1 MVEIEF
7 SYIKEDA
14 DLDGRGWVELL
25 EAFSAQQ
32 GIKVRTRP
40 MAWDTAW
47 ADLFSYTTLG
57 NGPHVSH
64 VGNTWVSS
72 LVRMHAL
79 RPFKVDEIA
88 AMGGAVEFM
97 APNWQTGLLPG
108 DKRVW
113 AIPWT
118 AWSYLI
124 CYRKDLLAQAGINPA
139 TAFGTI
145 EAVNRTIPQLVSSS
159 LEIPWLNTQIPMNF
173 RCLLHIAASWI
184 WASGGDIID
193 RDGTKAVFNSPYAI
207 DGLIHWLETYRAVPD
222 RYKKR
227 SQQETFDL
235 FKDGHAAAILANI
248 YGTNLFMDAST
259 NPIVRDNLGVAPV
272 TDTPWTGG
280 GSFVIWD
287 DLRTNP
293 EKEQAAVQLV
303 QFLSSKETHLRYS
316 RMAGSTPSRIDA
328 LNEIYPVGN
337 PAREAIMLTATQGRS
352 YYNMPIWRRI
362 EYQLYEEIGACVK
375 DATERMSADPA
386 TILHQHL
393 DPLATRLNITL
404 GHSS

>member
-1 MVEIEF
+1 MTEIEF

-14 DLDGRGWVELL
+14 DLDGHVWVELM
-25 EAFSAQQ
+25 ETFTAQH
-32 GIKVRTRP
+32 GIKVRLRP

-47 ADLFSYTTLG
+47 ADLFSYTTVG
-57 NGPHVSH
+57 NSPQVSH

-72 LVRMHAL
+72 LVRMHAI
-79 RPFKVDEIA
+79 RPFKVEELA
-88 AMGGAVEFM
+88 EMGGAVEFM
-97 APNWQTGLLPG
+97 APNWQTGLLPN

-124 CYRKDLLAQAGINPA
+124 CYRKDLLAQAGIDPI

-145 EAVNRTIPQLVSSS
+145 EAANTTIAKLVCSP
-159 LEIPWLNTQIPMNF
+159 LEIPWLNTQVPMNF

-193 RDGTKAVFNSPYAI
+193 RDGTKALFNAPRAI
-207 DGLIHWLETYRAVPD
+207 TGLIDWLETYRAVPD
-222 RYKKR
+222 AYKKL

-235 FKDGHAAAILANI
+235 FREGQAAAILANV
-248 YGTNLFMDAST
+248 YGTNLFLDANT
-259 NPIVRDNLGVAPV
+259 PAIVRENLGVAPV

-280 GSFVIWD
+280 GSFIIWD

-293 EKEQAAVQLV
+293 EKEHAAVELV
-303 QFLSSKETHLRYS
+303 KFLSSKETHLNYS
-316 RMAGSTPSRIDA
+316 HLAGTTPSRIDA

-337 PAREAIMLTATQGRS
+337 PARDAIMLTATQGRS
-352 YYNMPIWRRI
+352 YYNLPIWRRI
-362 EYQLYEEIGACVK
+362 EYQLYEEIGASVK
-375 DATERMSADPA
+375 DATEHLTDDPA
-386 TILHQHL
+386 KILHRHL

-404 GHSS
+404 GHS